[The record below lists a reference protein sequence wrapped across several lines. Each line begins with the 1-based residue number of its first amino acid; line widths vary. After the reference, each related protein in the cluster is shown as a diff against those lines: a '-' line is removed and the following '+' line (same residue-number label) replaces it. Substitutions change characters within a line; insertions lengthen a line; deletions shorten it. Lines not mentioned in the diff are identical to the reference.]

1 MKNLRLIIAFLFTT
15 SSVLAQRVHLGVF
28 GGLSAYNG
36 DLTDKIFPKKVTNG
50 AIGITVNYEI
60 ADQFMLR
67 GGFTYSIIGGADRF
81 SNDSELIKRNLAFET
96 RIHEFSLV
104 GEYYLFNLNERKY
117 SPYAF
122 AGLAVFHFDP
132 YAFDANHN
140 KVFLKPLSTEGEG
153 LTGYP
158 DRKSYGLTQ
167 LAIPFGGGIK
177 FVITDN
183 IRIGIELGMRKL
195 FTDYLDDVSKNY
207 IDPNDLLAA
216 KGQLAVDMSYRGDE
230 IAGGDPNYPGKIVQR
245 GNPKSKDFYYF
256 TCIHLTFRLGSGDGG
271 GGMFRGAGGR
281 KSRYGCPMNPM

>member
-1 MKNLRLIIAFLFTT
+1 MKNLSLVTGFLFITF
-15 SSVLAQRVHLGVF
+15 SAMAQRVHLGVF

-36 DLTDKIFPKKVTNG
+36 DLTDKVFPKKVTNG
-50 AIGITVNYEI
+50 AIGITANYEI
-60 ADQFMLR
+60 ADQIMLR
-67 GGFTYSIIGGADRF
+67 AGFTYSIVGGADRF
-81 SNDSELIKRNLAFET
+81 SSDTQLIKRNLAFET
-96 RIHEFSLV
+96 AIHEFSVV
-104 GEYYLFNLNERKY
+104 GEYYLFNLNDRRY

-122 AGLAVFHFDP
+122 AGLAVFHFNP
-132 YAFDANHN
+132 YAFDANHQ

-153 LTGYP
+153 IPGYP
-158 DRKSYGLTQ
+158 DRKAYSLTQ

-177 FVITDN
+177 FAITDQ

-230 IAGGDPNYPGKIVQR
+230 LAGGDPNYPAKIVQR

-256 TCIHLTFRLGSGDGG
+256 TGIHLTFRLGGDGG
-271 GGMFRGAGGR
+271 GFRGGGGGR
-281 KSRYGCPMNPM
+281 KSRYGCPMNPL